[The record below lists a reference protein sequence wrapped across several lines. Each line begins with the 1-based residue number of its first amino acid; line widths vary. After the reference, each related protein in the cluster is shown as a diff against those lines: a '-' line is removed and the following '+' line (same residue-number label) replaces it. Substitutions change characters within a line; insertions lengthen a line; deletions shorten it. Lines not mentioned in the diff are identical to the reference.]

1 MTQRILVA
9 LDLSDSSLA
18 ALKSARALAVERG
31 ATLAVVHVATHYSD
45 IQPFFPQNYGPQL
58 ASQMELE
65 RLARESIER
74 EIAQVEGTS
83 DVERFFEIGT
93 PYAEIVRRAETW
105 NADLI
110 VVGSHGRTGV
120 SRALLGSVA
129 EHVVRLAHCPV
140 LVSRPLRGSGV
151 VMAATDLSD
160 PSLPAVAAAADE
172 ARRRGASLTVVHAME
187 RSLAAYGA
195 PAAALFGSTV
205 PVPSPDEQRQV
216 REWLV
221 TVLGDAIRGL
231 GAEGEPLVVEG
242 GVVPSVVRAVE
253 ERRADLLVIGTHGRT
268 GLSRLLLGSVAEK
281 LVRLVDCS
289 VLVARKAPAGAAGA
303 A

>member
-18 ALKSARALAVERG
+18 ALKSARALADERG
-31 ATLAVVHVATHYSD
+31 ATLAVVHVAAHYSD
-45 IQPFFPQNYGPQL
+45 VQPFFPQSYGPNMTHHL
-58 ASQMELE
+58 ELE
-65 RLARESIER
+65 RLARDTLER
-74 EIAQVEGTS
+74 ELAQVEGCQ

-93 PYAEIVRRAETW
+93 PYAEIVRRAEAW

-110 VVGSHGRTGV
+110 VVGSHGKTGV

-129 EHVVRLAHCPV
+129 EHVVRLAHCAV
-140 LVSRPLRGSGV
+140 LVSRPERGSGV
-151 VMAATDLSD
+151 VLAATDLSD
-160 PSLPAVAAAADE
+160 PSLPAVAAAAEE
-172 ARRRGASLTVVHAME
+172 ARRRGARLLVVHAME
-187 RSLAAYGA
+187 SSIAAYGA

-205 PVPSPDEQRQV
+205 PVPSPEDQRLV
-216 REWLV
+216 REWLM
-221 TVLGDAIRGL
+221 TVLGDAMRRF
-231 GAEGEPLVVEG
+231 GADGEPLVVEG
-242 GVVPSVVRAVE
+242 GVVASVVRAVE

-289 VLVARKAPAGAAGA
+289 VLVARKSA
-303 A
+303 

>member
-18 ALKSARALAVERG
+18 ALKSARALADERG
-31 ATLAVVHVATHYSD
+31 ATLAVVHVATHYGD
-45 IQPFFPQNYGPQL
+45 VQPFFPQNYGL
-58 ASQMELE
+58 NMTNHLELE
-65 RLARESIER
+65 RLAREAIER
-74 EIAQVEGTS
+74 ELAQVGVA
-83 DVERFFEIGT
+83 DVERFFEIGA
-93 PYAEIVRRAETW
+93 PYAEIVRRAEAW

-110 VVGSHGRTGV
+110 VVGSHGKTGV

-129 EHVVRLAHCPV
+129 EHVVRVAHCPV

-160 PSLPAVAAAADE
+160 PSLPAVAVAAEE

-221 TVLGDAIRGL
+221 NVLGDAMRGV
-231 GAEGEPLVVEG
+231 GAEVEPHFVDG
-242 GVVPSVVRAVE
+242 GVLPSVVR
-253 ERRADLLVIGTHGRT
+253 
-268 GLSRLLLGSVAEK
+268 
-281 LVRLVDCS
+281 VD
-289 VLVARKAPAGAAGA
+289 
-303 A
+303 

>member
-1 MTQRILVA
+1 
-9 LDLSDSSLA
+9 LSDSSLA
-18 ALKSARALAVERG
+18 ALKSARALATERG

-58 ASQMELE
+58 ASQVELE
-65 RLARESIER
+65 RLARETIER

-93 PYAEIVRRAETW
+93 PYAEIVRRAEAW

-110 VVGSHGRTGV
+110 VVGSHGKTGV

-129 EHVVRLAHCPV
+129 EHVVRLAHCTV

-195 PAAALFGSTV
+195 PAAALFGTTV
-205 PVPSPDEQRQV
+205 PIPSPDEQRQA

-221 TVLGDAIRGL
+221 TVLGDAMRGL

-242 GVVPSVVRAVE
+242 GVVPAVVRAVE
-253 ERRADLLVIGTHGRT
+253 ERRADLLVVGTHGRT

-289 VLVARKAPAGAAGA
+289 VLVARSAPAPAGSAV
-303 A
+303 

>member
-18 ALKSARALAVERG
+18 ALKNARALADERG
-31 ATLAVVHVATHYSD
+31 ATLAVVHVAAHYSD
-45 IQPFFPQNYGPQL
+45 VQPFFPQSYGPNMTHHL
-58 ASQMELE
+58 ELE
-65 RLARESIER
+65 RLARETLER
-74 EIAQVEGTS
+74 ELAQVEGCA

-93 PYAEIVRRAETW
+93 PYAEIVRRAEAW
-105 NADLI
+105 HADLI
-110 VVGSHGRTGV
+110 VVGSHGKTGM

-129 EHVVRLAHCPV
+129 EHVVRLAHCAV
-140 LVSRPLRGSGV
+140 LVSRTARGSGV
-151 VMAATDLSD
+151 VIAATDLSD

-187 RSLAAYGA
+187 SSIATYGA

-205 PVPSPDEQRQV
+205 PVPSPEDRKQV
-216 REWLV
+216 REWLM
-221 TVLGDAIRGL
+221 TVLGDAMRRF

-242 GVVPSVVRAVE
+242 GVVASVVRAVE
-253 ERRADLLVIGTHGRT
+253 ERRADLLVVGTHGRT

-289 VLVARKAPAGAAGA
+289 VLVARKSA
-303 A
+303 

>member
-9 LDLSDSSLA
+9 LDLSPASLA
-18 ALKSARALAVERG
+18 ALKSARALADERG
-31 ATLAVVHVATHYSD
+31 ATLAVVHVAAHYSD
-45 IQPFFPQNYGPQL
+45 VQPFLPQSYGPNMTHHL
-58 ASQMELE
+58 ELE
-65 RLARESIER
+65 RLAREALER
-74 EIAQVEGTS
+74 ELTQVEGCS

-93 PYAEIVRRAETW
+93 PYAEIVRRAEAW

-110 VVGSHGRTGV
+110 VVGSQGKTGV

-129 EHVVRLAHCPV
+129 EHVVRVAHCPV
-140 LVSRPLRGSGV
+140 LVSRASRGSGV

-160 PSLPAVAAAADE
+160 PSLPAVATAAEE

-187 RSLAAYGA
+187 SSLAAYGA
-195 PAAALFGSTV
+195 AAAALFGSTV
-205 PVPSPDEQRQV
+205 SVPSADDRKQV

-221 TVLGDAIRGL
+221 SALGDAMRGF
-231 GAEGEPLVVEG
+231 GAQGEPLVVEG
-242 GVVPSVVRAVE
+242 SVVASVVQAVE

-268 GLSRLLLGSVAEK
+268 GISRLLLGSVAEK

-289 VLVARKAPAGAAGA
+289 VLVARMAG
-303 A
+303 